1 MPPTPGK
8 ARAKTKH
15 RRSTFYLRRFV
26 ETNGIEVRTHRAS
39 LNQNAEVG
47 FSSTMKALIP
57 VVIGLFVAGCGKKE
71 ESPQASP
78 ETNAT
83 FRSVPNSSTKV
94 ARRPIAKPVRECR
107 ANLQTILTEQ
117 K

>member
-1 MPPTPGK
+1 
-8 ARAKTKH
+8 
-15 RRSTFYLRRFV
+15 
-26 ETNGIEVRTHRAS
+26 
-39 LNQNAEVG
+39 
-47 FSSTMKALIP
+47 MKALIP
-57 VVIGLFVAGCGKKE
+57 VVIGLFVVGCGKRE
-71 ESPQASP
+71 GSPQASLD
-78 ETNAT
+78 TNAT